1 MEDESAATFTVDE
14 LRVTVHPDEQTL
26 GAATADLLA
35 AGIAE
40 ALDRRGS
47 ARIILATGNS
57 QFPMTDALAEREI
70 DWSRVTVFH
79 MDEYVGIPADH
90 PASFRRWMTERIVDR
105 FAPAAMHLIEGDTG
119 DAEAEGRRYEALLRA
134 APIDITCMG
143 IGENG
148 HLAFNEPGET
158 DFDDQQWARVI
169 GLDDKSRQ
177 QQVGEGHFAGLD
189 DVPTHAITLT
199 VPALLSASRVIVSA
213 PEARKADAVRT
224 ALTGTISTGC
234 PASVLRT
241 VAHASL
247 HLDPASAAKINF

>member
-1 MEDESAATFTVDE
+1 MVNESAFTVDE
-14 LRVTVHPDEQTL
+14 LQVTVHPDEQAL
-26 GAATADLLA
+26 GAATAELLA
-35 AGIAE
+35 TGIAE

-47 ARIILATGNS
+47 ARIILATGIS

-105 FAPAAMHLIEGDTG
+105 FAPTAMHVIEGDTA
-119 DAEAEGRRYEALLRA
+119 DAAAECRRYEALLRA
-134 APIDITCMG
+134 APIDVTCMG

-169 GLDDKSRQ
+169 SLDDKSRQ

-199 VPALLSASRVIVSA
+199 VPALLSASRVIVAA

-224 ALTGTISTGC
+224 ALTGTISTAC
-234 PASVLRT
+234 PASILRT